1 MMMIVLA
8 SSQKRKIISLPLS
21 ERRPLFHDDAVVT
34 EGPHFTLCWCTTLLL
49 LSRESL
55 YYTLYC
61 IVVERGKGAARVV
74 AAAAAF
80 TKPRNVLFLL
90 SFFFLFIKNIS

>member
-1 MMMIVLA
+1 
-8 SSQKRKIISLPLS
+8 LPS
-21 ERRPLFHDDAVVT
+21 
-34 EGPHFTLCWCTTLLL
+34 LLL

-80 TKPRNVLFLL
+80 TKPRNVLLL
-90 SFFFLFIKNIS
+90 SLYIFYFFFINGKIVSS